1 GEIFPGRVCPVPTC
15 PTPKHLIVR
24 YKNGRSFVVCSN
36 QVRDDPNS
44 CQFTANKFGKDRAV
58 GKGPST
64 IACITCDVPVEFVLS
79 IGRPNGD
86 TNPTSG
92 KQKYDNVHV
101 YSTTAWASAPP
112 TPSPERLSWRT
123 APPPRKKSSERPA
136 LRTTQKIR
144 STTSRRGAPVTSAR
158 GTRSSGRGLFR
169 TLL

>member
-1 GEIFPGRVCPVPTC
+1 MCGMYNRSAGRVRRGGGDPGGFTTVGEIFPGRVCPVPTC

-24 YKNGRSFVVCSN
+24 YKNGRPFVVCSN

-92 KQKYDNVHV
+92 K
-101 YSTTAWASAPP
+101 T
-112 TPSPERLSWRT
+112 E
-123 APPPRKKSSERPA
+123 
-136 LRTTQKIR
+136 
-144 STTSRRGAPVTSAR
+144 
-158 GTRSSGRGLFR
+158 
-169 TLL
+169 